1 MSPPE
6 TDLKRFFKNPY
17 ARRVLIGS
25 SVCFLL
31 PAAGIVWYW
40 IPQRLSALVGVD
52 LALLDSAL
60 ALPLL
65 ALLITGLASIAGL
78 ALTLFVVP
86 FRKYERTTQELIST
100 LPKPEQLQAL
110 KHELQHAE
118 EQTQVILDDNIR
130 LRAEIDATVIEK
142 DTQTHLMETL
152 VSTTDDLLVV
162 TDADARIIQISQA
175 AALLLGVRG
184 EEVIGTDSFRVLR
197 FFDAHKDN
205 PEEYPLVRL
214 IEDVVERASSVPFM
228 TDVILLDSRSHR
240 HRVMLTSQAIVR
252 SDHKVAGSLL
262 RLQPSEGEQKFSGAV
277 AQSRYDSS
285 TDLPSRGEFMRRLN
299 ELINIAQTQKRNH
312 ELLLFSVDDLQGIYD
327 RFGYWAGE
335 ELLWKIA
342 SLARGEVAGQP
353 EMFRITAV
361 HFALVL
367 PFSTAKAADVTA
379 EKIRE
384 CVDRAQFTWQENNYR
399 ATISLGICTIDGQAP
414 TPSAVISMA
423 DEYLRAARDAG
434 GNQALRYRVDE
445 LLVETQAIEQQLM
458 GWLDMSGETKHLQLH
473 SRQFAAAPGAR
484 YPALVEA
491 MLQVEMDDGFWM
503 DAAAFR
509 SSASNSGLSHKLDLW
524 LLRHG
529 ATAFVE
535 APSTTEQTRLVVP
548 CSGQSLEH
556 ENFCMEIAQILA
568 DSGLAAES
576 LIIAVSE
583 RHARSYSSDVHRFR
597 KALRELGVEFAL
609 SDCRVAALADLVPQL
624 APEYVGLPPG
634 TVRRIRQPATLLEM
648 RYFQSS
654 AAEFG
659 FELYVGDVKEPS
671 LVTEL
676 QQEGVH
682 YVADKGGALGPL
694 SAFAGLQMPG

>member
-1 MSPPE
+1 MPIPT
-6 TDLKRFFKNPY
+6 TDLKRFIQNPY
-17 ARRVLIGS
+17 ARRVLIGG
-25 SVCFLL
+25 SVIFLI
-31 PAAGIVWYW
+31 PAVTIAWYW
-40 IPQRLSALVGVD
+40 IPQRLGALEGTEATLLNSALT
-52 LALLDSAL
+52 
-60 ALPLL
+60 LPLL
-65 ALLITGLASIAGL
+65 LLILTGLISFAGL

-86 FRKYERTTQELIST
+86 FRKYERKKKELIDS
-100 LPKPEQLQAL
+100 LPKPEQIDAL
-110 KHELQHAE
+110 KNELQHAE
-118 EQTQVILDDNIR
+118 EQTQVMLDDNIR
-130 LRAEIDATVIEK
+130 LRAEVDSTIIEK
-142 DTQTHLMETL
+142 NTQTQLMETV
-152 VSTTDDLLVV
+152 VSTTDDLLIV
-162 TDADARIIQISQA
+162 TDAEARIIQISQA
-175 AALLLGVRG
+175 AALLLGVRV
-184 EEVIGTDSFRVLR
+184 EEVTGTDSFRVLR

-252 SDHKVAGSLL
+252 ADHKVAGTLL
-262 RLQPSEGEQKFSGAV
+262 RLQPGEGEQKFSGAV

-285 TDLPSRGEFMRRLN
+285 TDLPSRGEFMRRLS
-299 ELINIAQTQKRNH
+299 ELINIAQSQKRPH
-312 ELLLFSVDDLQGIYD
+312 ELLLFSVDDLQSIYD

-342 SLARGEVAGQP
+342 SLARGEVGGQP

-367 PFSTAKAADVTA
+367 PFSSAKAADVTA

-384 CVDRAQFTWQENNYR
+384 GVDRAQFTWQEHNYR
-399 ATISLGICTIDGQAP
+399 ATISLGLCTIDGLAP

-423 DEYLRAARDAG
+423 DEYLRGARDAG
-434 GNQALRYRVDE
+434 GNQALRYKVDE
-445 LLVETQAIEQQLM
+445 LLVETQEIEQQLM
-458 GWLDMSGETKHLQLH
+458 GWLDMTGETKHLQLH
-473 SRQFAAAPGAR
+473 SRQFAAAPGSR
-484 YPALVEA
+484 RPALVEA
-491 MLQVEMDDGFWM
+491 MLRVEMDDGFWM

-529 ATAFVE
+529 ASAFVE
-535 APSTTEQTRLVVP
+535 APSTTEYSRLIVA

-556 ENFCMEIAQILA
+556 EDFATDIAQILS
-568 DSGLAAES
+568 DSGLAPEQ
-576 LIIAVSE
+576 LVIALDE
-583 RHARSYSSDVHRFR
+583 RHARSYSSDVYRFR
-597 KALRELGVEFAL
+597 KALRELRVEFAL
-609 SDCRVAALADLVPQL
+609 ADCRVAALADLVPQL
-624 APEYVGLPPG
+624 APDYVGLPPG

-648 RYFQSS
+648 RYFQSV
-654 AAEFG
+654 ATEFG
-659 FELYVGDVKEPS
+659 FELFVGDVKEPS
-671 LVTEL
+671 LATEL